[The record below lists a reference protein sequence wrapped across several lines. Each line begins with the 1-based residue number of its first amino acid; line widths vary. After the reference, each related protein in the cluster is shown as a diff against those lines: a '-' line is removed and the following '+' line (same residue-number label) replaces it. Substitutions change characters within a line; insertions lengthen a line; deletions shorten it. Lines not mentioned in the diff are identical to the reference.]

1 MDKTTMRISNSTLT
15 SLCDEF
21 KKNNRI
27 EPEKFEKYE
36 VKRGLRNADGSGV
49 MAGLTRICNVHGYVM
64 NEGEKAPVEGRLIYR
79 GIDINDLVGGC
90 VSENRF
96 GFEETASSP
105 PTGNCPNTSR
115 RT

>member
-1 MDKTTMRISNSTLT
+1 
-15 SLCDEF
+15 
-21 KKNNRI
+21 
-27 EPEKFEKYE
+27 
-36 VKRGLRNADGSGV
+36 
-49 MAGLTRICNVHGYVM
+49 M

-96 GFEETASSP
+96 GFEETAWLLLFGSLPVRSSSRSSPKSSP